1 MTGMAVGTVGA
12 AVHSAVPEAIN
23 KPVAGPAPEL
33 PAPAAAWT
41 DATTAVLAALAEF
54 FKETREGMREVKKS
68 FDAARREQMAEEV
81 ASMRAGAKEIRNGA
95 VMQGVT
101 LAVSAHWGAMAVTTS
116 DQALAEKYKWA
127 AGSWG
132 KADGIVDG
140 IYKSRAKDCEA
151 DAAAARATAEHAK
164 TDGEDIRELADG
176 QAELASKA
184 MEAIRSILEARH
196 AATMSILMQKA

>member
-1 MTGMAVGTVGA
+1 M
-12 AVHSAVPEAIN
+12 
-23 KPVAGPAPEL
+23 
-33 PAPAAAWT
+33 
-41 DATTAVLAALAEF
+41 LAALAEF